1 RHGPACARSGAQ
13 LDEDRAVLH
22 AGGKAGHAH
31 RGIVDIGAGG
41 HVPAPGV
48 PGADH
53 DGALEIA
60 VTERPAAMAARVVDR
75 VVGPLDVEDRE
86 RAAAGLHD
94 PSLAGGN
101 LPCRGHADPM
111 LVAHGSLVAVPP
123 ARCQASVDRRLVM
136 TAYGGLSLEV
146 RLAPRACALL

>member
-1 RHGPACARSGAQ
+1 MDRKRGEYTPERHGPACARSGAQ
-13 LDEDRAVLH
+13 LDEDRAILH

-31 RGIVDIGAGG
+31 RGIVDVGAGG

-60 VTERPAAMAARVVDR
+60 VAERAAAMAARVVDR
-75 VVGPLDVEDRE
+75 VVRPLDVEDRE

-111 LVAHGSLVAVPP
+111 LVAHGLDRKSTRLNSSHGYISYAVF
-123 ARCQASVDRRLVM
+123 CLK
-136 TAYGGLSLEV
+136 
-146 RLAPRACALL
+146 